1 MVTDLGGQAFME
13 HYSVVLIPA
22 RMPVRSGRHMA
33 ALVPLKGLG
42 CLEAVEGDC
51 LCPVHRRFISETFEL
66 VESKSCRLAEVNGS
80 HP

>member
-1 MVTDLGGQAFME
+1 MNKNSMKSCV
-13 HYSVVLIPA
+13 SVVLVPA
-22 RMPVRSGRHMA
+22 RMPARSGRHMA

-51 LCPVHRRFISETFEL
+51 LRPVHKHFISETFEL
-66 VESKSCRLAEVNGS
+66 ESCRLAEVNGS